1 MTMTTTKKVNLTE
14 AHNQWAN
21 RPMDERFTNVPDFL
35 NHLRLRQRNS
45 YEREAMTDTMMV
57 HHDDDALYLN
67 GRTTKAELTNWS
79 GGQLCQRMGAP
90 ASYLRKLPNDR
101 AADLLNYHLQ
111 DMPASKYNVMFYEKP
126 NYDVSGGA
134 TYTTQA
140 ITTEH
145 YGRIFD
151 ADVAT
156 AIVDMNERTG
166 DKFRNPVAY
175 ANGQFGAELE
185 GAGLYASDRDMFMF
199 MIDGGDRLDV
209 GDRAKLHRGFFASN
223 SEVGNSSL
231 VLKFFLFNEV
241 CGNNIVWGAQDIT
254 EFRMRHSKYAPTRF
268 VNKAE
273 PNLLEFINAS
283 GNREAEVI
291 KRAMEYVLPKQ
302 DDEWWKSL
310 SAGRNAQFTK
320 GEVQSAID
328 MAELEEGQCET
339 LWDLEQ
345 GFTAHARMKA
355 HIDSRIDL
363 ETRAGKLLDIV
374 RDSSTAV
381 LTA

>member
-1 MTMTTTKKVNLTE
+1 MQTNNTVNLDE
-14 AHNQWAN
+14 AHNQWAT
-21 RPMDERFTNVPDFL
+21 RPDDQRFEDIDSFVSHLER
-35 NHLRLRQRNS
+35 RRENS
-45 YEREAMTDTMMV
+45 YVRKANTSDMAV
-57 HHDDDALYLN
+57 HFDDDALYLN
-67 GRTTKAELTNWS
+67 GETTKAELTNWS

-90 ASYLRKLPNDR
+90 AAYLRKLPNER
-101 AADLLNYHLQ
+101 AAGLLNYHLK
-111 DMPASKYNVMFYEKP
+111 DVEPAPYNVMFYEKP
-126 NYDVSGGA
+126 DGNGSF
-134 TYTTQA
+134 TTQA

-151 ADVAT
+151 ADVVN
-156 AIVDMNERTG
+156 AIVGMNERTG
-166 DKFRNPVAY
+166 NKFRNPVAY
-175 ANGQFGAELE
+175 GGGKWGAELK

-199 MIDGGDRLDV
+199 MIDGGDRLDI
-209 GDRAKLHRGFFASN
+209 GERAKLHRGFFASN

-231 VLKFFLFNEV
+231 RLKMFLFNEV

-254 EFRMRHSKYAPTRF
+254 ELTMRHSKYAPTRF
-268 VNKAE
+268 VNEAE
-273 PNLLEFINAS
+273 PSLLEFINAT

-291 KRAMEYVLPKQ
+291 KRAMEYKLPAK

-310 SAGRNAQFTK
+310 SSGRNAQFTK
-320 GEVQSAID
+320 GEVQSAIN
-328 MAELEEGQCET
+328 MAEIEEGECAT

-355 HIDSRIDL
+355 HIDARIDL
-363 ETRAGKLLDIV
+363 ETRAGKLLNIV